1 VPDSYTPILGM
12 TLCEVGA
19 SRDTWGTKCN
29 QNFSMLDSFVGY
41 GMPIGMLADFA
52 GSQPPSG
59 WLVCDGR
66 TVSRVTYAALFA
78 VIGTLWGAGDGS
90 TTFALPN
97 LIGRSGVGPGSMVD
111 QGGLSTTFTLAQA
124 TGYASLALQQAH
136 LPNITL
142 TTVAAGT
149 HSHGGATAPGG
160 NHTHSTDAQGD
171 HAHTGYTDA
180 QGDHAHSAWT
190 DSQGYHDHRT
200 TLPSQ
205 GAGAAAG
212 PYNVMSTVFGNTAYT
227 SDGSGSHGHNIGMN
241 NAGNHQHNIQTYGGG
256 SHGHNITYSGNLQLG
271 IYQDGSHTHTLSLGG
286 SATPLSV
293 IGPILVV
300 TKIIFAGSQAF
311 ASVSTA
317 SAVPTID
324 ADEWLDID
332 VVEQLRMEIRDL
344 RNEVARLRP
353 HLGVGHV
360 MRAPMRG
367 TH

>member
-1 VPDSYTPILGM
+1 
-12 TLCEVGA
+12 
-19 SRDTWGTKCN
+19 
-29 QNFSMLDSFVGY
+29 MLDSFVGY
-41 GMPIGMLADFA
+41 GMPVGMLADFA
-52 GSQPPSG
+52 GSQPPHG

-66 TVSRVTYAALFA
+66 TISRVTYAALFA
-78 VIGTLWGAGDGS
+78 VIGTLWGAGDDS

-97 LIGRSGVGPGSMVD
+97 LIGRSGVGPGSMTD
-111 QGGLSTTFTLAQA
+111 QGGLSMTFTLAQPS
-124 TGYASLALQQAH
+124 GYAQQRILQTH
-136 LPNITL
+136 LPNVTL
-142 TTVAAGT
+142 TADMQGY

-160 NHTHSTDAQGD
+160 NHNHGTDTQGD
-171 HAHTGYTDA
+171 HTHGGYTDA
-180 QGDHAHSAWT
+180 PGDHAHSAYT

-200 TLPSQ
+200 TLPAQ

-227 SDGSGSHGHNIGMN
+227 SDGSGSHGHNITVNG
-241 NAGNHQHNIQTYGGG
+241 AGNHIHNIATYGGG
-256 SHGHNITYSGNLQLG
+256 SHQHNITYSGNLQLG
-271 IYQDGSHTHTLSLGG
+271 IYQDGGHQHNVPLGG
-286 SATPLSV
+286 SGTPMSVLS
-293 IGPILVV
+293 PILVV

-311 ASVSTA
+311 AAVSAA

-353 HLGVGHV
+353 HLGVGHT